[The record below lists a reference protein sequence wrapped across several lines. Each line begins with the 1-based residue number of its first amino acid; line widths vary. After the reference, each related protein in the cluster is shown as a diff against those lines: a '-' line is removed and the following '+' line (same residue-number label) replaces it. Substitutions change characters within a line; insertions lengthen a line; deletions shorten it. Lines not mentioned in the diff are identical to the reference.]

1 MKYFFLLNYTTA
13 VQSVPICAVQWIDFI
28 IEKDTIS
35 CSIGQIPMQ
44 SWHVSTQHQKLINKH
59 FISFGDIQPSR
70 YALSYVPSNN
80 IRDGSMKVAFVAL
93 DSEKLGEHV
102 NDNYHHDFGDNMF
115 PHFLGNKKT
124 KDIFDEEDI
133 AEDDAIAR
141 SQLLTLVQYIPK
153 SVLKFLIE

>member
-1 MKYFFLLNYTTA
+1 MYLYVF
-13 VQSVPICAVQWIDFI
+13 IC
-28 IEKDTIS
+28 
-35 CSIGQIPMQ
+35 
-44 SWHVSTQHQKLINKH
+44 
-59 FISFGDIQPSR
+59 FGDIQPSR

-93 DSEKLGEHV
+93 DSENLGEHV

-115 PHFLGNKKT
+115 PHFLGNKT
-124 KDIFDEEDI
+124 KLKISLTKKI